1 MSRVTMV
8 KKIICLFLMA
18 TPSFASEVI
27 HLKISG
33 GINPAA
39 QSYISRGIHKAQETK
54 AEALLIELDTPG
66 GLLTATRSI
75 VQNIFDSPVPVI
87 VYVSPSGAQAGSAGV
102 MVTLASHVAAMAPGT
117 NIGAAHPV
125 GGQGQDIEGNLAEK
139 ITNDTAAWVESIA
152 KTRNRNTKW
161 AIQAVRKSVSI
172 DNENAL
178 KLKVIE
184 YVVPSVP
191 ELLKKIHGTEIKLKE
206 ATHKFNTEAA
216 VLVPLE
222 FTFKEKLIDTLSNP
236 NVAYI
241 LMMVGMVG
249 IYIELSHPGVIFPGV
264 IGAISLILSFI
275 CLQALPINYGGLA
288 LLFLGLALLIAE
300 IFIPSFGILGI
311 GGIISLLLGSI
322 FLIDPTGTDITI
334 SLSVILPMVLS
345 VGGIMFFIAVY
356 VVKALRRKTTI
367 GAEALIGQ
375 EGVVVQDIEAGKEGK
390 VMVEGDYWN
399 AVSQEALKKDEK
411 VTVEKING
419 MVLIVRRKLS

>member
-1 MSRVTMV
+1 MV
-8 KKIICLFLMA
+8 KKIVLLFLLA
-18 TPSFASEVI
+18 TPSLYASEVI

-39 QSYISRGIHKAQETK
+39 QSYISRGIYKAQETK

-191 ELLKKIHGTEIKLKE
+191 ELLKKIHGTEVKLKE
-206 ATHKFNTEAA
+206 TAHTFNTKDA

-334 SLSVILPMVLS
+334 SLGVILPMVLS

-356 VVKALRRKTTI
+356 VVKALRRKTAV
-367 GAEALIGQ
+367 GAEALVGQ
-375 EGVVVQDIEAGKEGK
+375 EGVVIQEIEVGKEGK
-390 VMVEGDYWN
+390 VLVEGDYWN
-399 AVSQEALKKDEK
+399 AVGHELLKKDEK
-411 VTVEKING
+411 IKVEKVTG
-419 MVLIVRRKLS
+419 MVLTVKKKSS

>member
-1 MSRVTMV
+1 M
-8 KKIICLFLMA
+8 KKIVFLFLFLA
-18 TPSFASEVI
+18 YPLYASQVI

-33 GINPAA
+33 GINPAT
-39 QSYISRGIHKAQETK
+39 QSYILRGIHKAQETK
-54 AEALLIELDTPG
+54 AEALLIELNTPG

-75 VQNIFDSPVPVI
+75 VQDMFDSSVPVI

-125 GGQGQDIEGNLAEK
+125 GGQGQDIEGNMAEK

-152 KTRNRNTKW
+152 KTRNRNTQW

-178 KLKVIE
+178 KLKVVE
-184 YVVPSVP
+184 YVVSSVP
-191 ELLKKIHGTEIKLKE
+191 ELLKKIHGTEVKMKE
-206 ATHKFNTEAA
+206 SIHKFNTQNAT
-216 VLVPLE
+216 LVSLE
-222 FTFKEKLIDTLSNP
+222 FNSKEKIIDTLSNP

-356 VVKALRRKTTI
+356 VVRALRRKTSV
-367 GAEALIGQ
+367 GAEALVGQ
-375 EGVVVQDIEAGKEGK
+375 AGVVIQDIESGKEGK

-399 AVSQEALKKDEK
+399 AICHEALKKDEK
-411 VTVEKING
+411 IKVEKVTG
-419 MVLIVRRKLS
+419 MVLTVRKK

>member
-1 MSRVTMV
+1 MF
-8 KKIICLFLMA
+8 KKVFWIFFFFA
-18 TPSFASEVI
+18 QTVYASEVI
-27 HLKISG
+27 HLKING
-33 GINPAA
+33 GINPAT
-39 QSYISRGIHKAQETK
+39 QSYISRGIQKAQETK

-125 GGQGQDIEGNLAEK
+125 GGQGQDIEGNMAEK
-139 ITNDTAAWVESIA
+139 VTNDTAAWVESIA

-172 DNENAL
+172 DNEGAL

-184 YVVPSVP
+184 YVVSSAP
-191 ELLKKIHGTEIKLKE
+191 ELLKKIHGTEVKMKE
-206 ATHKFNTEAA
+206 TTHIFNTQDAT
-216 VLVPLE
+216 LVPLE
-222 FTFKEKLIDTLSNP
+222 FNFKEKLIDTLSNP

-300 IFIPSFGILGI
+300 IFVPSFGILGV
-311 GGIISLLLGSI
+311 GGILSLLLGSI

-334 SLSVILPMVLS
+334 SLGVILPMVLS
-345 VGGIMFFIAVY
+345 VGGVMLFIAVY
-356 VVKALRRKTTI
+356 VMKALRRKTAV

-375 EGVVVQDIEAGKEGK
+375 EGVVVQDIETGKEGK

-399 AVSQEALKKDEK
+399 AVSHEALKKDEK
-411 VTVEKING
+411 IKVEKITG
-419 MVLIVRRKLS
+419 MVLTVKKKH